1 MPLHEGHSCFRFKHT
16 RMSCP
21 NVSMK
26 AGQDPVGLNDPFAK
40 PYIQSLIGYI
50 TKLATV
56 HALAGVEYEG
66 RDTILASDIVRGYKM
81 VVLDGET
88 LRQCTEVFTAFLERR
103 PVDFETYGLTQDQVQ
118 DMLEDVNKS
127 REELLEGIF
136 EQFNFTPVEGNDVDA
151 STVQRSIPLNES
163 THNVVTQR
171 TIQKTDSRHVES
183 SVHGGLVQGE
193 SEAAENKRDR
203 QDQDQDDQNDQEDQR
218 KRREDTLEE
227 HEDFDE
233 EAEEDEE
240 NEAVY
245 VYDETMY
252 QQWKNIDDAW
262 QSFEPQTIL
271 EVFVHH
277 TIQKLQTT
285 SA

>member
-1 MPLHEGHSCFRFKHT
+1 
-16 RMSCP
+16 MSCP

-56 HALAGVEYEG
+56 HALAGVEYEE

-103 PVDFETYGLTQDQVQ
+103 PVDLETYGLTQDQVQ

-127 REELLEGIF
+127 PEELLQGIF
-136 EQFNFTPVEGNDVDA
+136 EQFNFTPVEQNDVDT
-151 STVQRSIPLNES
+151 SGVQRCTSASGATYNTVP
-163 THNVVTQR
+163 QD
-171 TIQKTDSRHVES
+171 TIAKTGSRHVGS
-183 SVHGGLVQGE
+183 SVQEDQAKGGDDGP
-193 SEAAENKRDR
+193 ENERDKH
-203 QDQDQDDQNDQEDQR
+203 DQHDQRNRREDSKEDYEDFEEEYEEDENDQED
-218 KRREDTLEE
+218 
-227 HEDFDE
+227 
-233 EAEEDEE
+233 EAI
-240 NEAVY
+240 Y
-245 VYDETMY
+245 VYDEKMY
-252 QQWKNIDDAW
+252 QQWKNIDTVW
-262 QSFEPQTIL
+262 QSFKPRTIL